1 MTKIV
6 LSSEAAAPM
15 FEVLRTPL
23 RVLLHPALVA
33 YHESQGTIYVADP
46 CADLTVNRLTE
57 AGVAIEIVK
66 V

>member
-6 LSSEAAAPM
+6 VSPTAAAPV
-15 FEVLRTPL
+15 FEVLKTPL
-23 RVLLHPALVA
+23 SVLLHPTIVA
-33 YHESQGTIYVADP
+33 FHESRGALYVADLY
-46 CADLTVNRLTE
+46 ADLTVNRLTE